1 MLQCTASVFGNRFD
15 VNRHTVRR
23 ALKDMSE
30 RGVVEAR
37 RGSGVYVAQNRTHYP
52 INKRVRFHRN
62 IKAMGQ
68 FPEKRVLRLETR
80 ASDRKEA
87 KALKIE
93 PGTGVHVY
101 EGVSMA
107 EGKPI
112 VWFQSVFPATPFPNL
127 PTALRST
134 TSVTKALAK
143 FGVADYTRAETR
155 LTALTAT
162 ATQALHL
169 ELREGAP
176 LLKATAVNVDKDGV
190 PIEFGTTFFA
200 SDRVVLTVSPEEC

>member
-1 MLQCTASVFGNRFD
+1 
-15 VNRHTVRR
+15 
-23 ALKDMSE
+23 
-30 RGVVEAR
+30 
-37 RGSGVYVAQNRTHYP
+37 
-52 INKRVRFHRN
+52 
-62 IKAMGQ
+62 MGQ

-80 ASDRKEA
+80 ASDKKEA

-93 PGTGVHVY
+93 PGTRVHVY
-101 EGVSMA
+101 EGVSIA
-107 EGKPI
+107 EGKAI
-112 VWFQSVFPATPFPNL
+112 AWFQSVFPAAPFPNL

-169 ELREGAP
+169 QLREGAP

-190 PIEFGTTFFA
+190 PIELGTTFFA
-200 SDRVVLTVSPEEC
+200 SDRVVLTVSTEEC